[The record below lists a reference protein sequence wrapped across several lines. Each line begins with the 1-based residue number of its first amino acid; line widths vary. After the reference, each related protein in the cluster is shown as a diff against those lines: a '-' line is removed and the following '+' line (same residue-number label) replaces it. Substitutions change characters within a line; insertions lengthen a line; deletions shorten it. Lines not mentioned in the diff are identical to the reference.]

1 MARELA
7 LRAVSF
13 VAEKIGFVSQKT
25 LRSSTLLPCQL
36 PKPYTWSVT
45 VLLDEHDAGA
55 LESAA
60 NREIVCCRHG
70 SLAIGQLGAPDR
82 RDAQRTFASQIFRTP
97 PNKPASN
104 SDLRTDQR
112 ADAHERQRTMFEM
125 KAALTEN
132 ICSDLSCWFQPGAL
146 SSID

>member
-60 NREIVCCRHG
+60 NREIVSCRHG

-112 ADAHERQRTMFEM
+112 AMLMSGSAQCL
-125 KAALTEN
+125 K
-132 ICSDLSCWFQPGAL
+132 
-146 SSID
+146 